1 MGWVSDVGKRIRE
14 FFKSDKENLAYQMAK
29 GVTSS
34 SYPVSGF
41 DILQAYGYDVISDYL
56 RLEHD
61 LLSRYVDYEE
71 MDDYPEISAAIDIY
85 ADDATVPD
93 TQLKRTM
100 WVEARDPQIEQV
112 LDDLYHRTLRA
123 DEDSWEIARTLVKYG
138 NDFEEILVTQ
148 DGVRGLNFLPPPTVR
163 RIEGPKGE
171 LFGFVQDFKG
181 RFGYSPQEFQQILAM
196 RTAQAQGNLGKNAG
210 LGGLEKIAALEGWEV
225 AHFRLRGKHRRSLYG
240 YSVLEPARWIWK
252 RLMLLEDAAL
262 IFRLQRAP
270 ERYAFYVDVGDL
282 PPHEA
287 LAQVNR
293 IRQQHK
299 KRKFYN
305 PTTGKLDL
313 KWEPLSQD
321 DDFWVPTR
329 AGADGTRIEVLGS
342 PSWQHMDDIEYFR
355 DKLFAAIKVPKAY
368 MGQEEGVARAVLSSE
383 DVRFARTVLRI
394 QRAIRTGMA
403 KVGRVHLAAL
413 NIDPEATE
421 WDLVMTVPSSI
432 FELAQLEV
440 RNARAD
446 LANRMRDFVSLR
458 WILSNVF
465 GLNDSEIENV
475 VKQRKEDVLRDS
487 DTQSEAEAASQKKIA
502 MSQAEAEADINDQ
515 FGPPEGE
522 EGAPPGELPPGEE
535 APAEAKARLA
545 HAFLTERAR
554 RARQRKLGPISE
566 QELLR
571 GENRETERRAQE
583 KFEQLMAG
591 DRRLEARLK
600 EIGGML
606 HDLAGSRG
614 SRR

>member
-14 FFKSDKENLAYQMAK
+14 FFKADKENLAYQMAK

-34 SYPVSGF
+34 SYPASGF

-61 LLSRYVDYEE
+61 LLGRYVDYEE
-71 MDDYPEISAAIDIY
+71 MDDYPELSAAIDIY

-93 TQLKRTM
+93 TQIKRTL
-100 WVEARDPQIEQV
+100 WVEARDRNVEQI
-112 LDDLYHRTLRA
+112 LDDLFHRTLRA
-123 DEDSWEIARTLVKYG
+123 DEDVWEIARTLVKYG

-196 RTAQAQGNLGKNAG
+196 RTAQAQGTLGKSAG
-210 LGGLEKIAALEGWEV
+210 LGGLEKIAALESWEV
-225 AHFRLRGKHRRSLYG
+225 THFRLRGKHRRSLYG

-299 KRKFYN
+299 KRKFFN

-329 AGADGTRIEVLGS
+329 NGQDGTRIEVLGS

-368 MGQEEGVARAVLSSE
+368 MGQEEGIARAVLSSE
-383 DVRFARTVLRI
+383 DVRFARTVLRV

-413 NIDPEATE
+413 NIDPESTE

-446 LANRMRDFVSLR
+446 LANRMRDFMSLR

-465 GLNDSEIENV
+465 GLNDSEIESV
-475 VKQRKEDVLRDS
+475 VMQRKEDVLRDS
-487 DTQSEAEAASQKKIA
+487 ESQSEAEAASQKKLA
-502 MSQAEAEADINDQ
+502 MAQAEAEADVNDQ
-515 FGPPEGE
+515 FGPPPGE
-522 EGAPPGELPPGEE
+522 EGFPPEGGGEPAPEE
-535 APAEAKARLA
+535 VKRRLST
-545 HAFLTERAR
+545 AFLKENR
-554 RARQRKLGPISE
+554 RRGRMRKQGPISE
-566 QELLR
+566 QELFR
-571 GENRETERRAQE
+571 GENREAEKRAAGKLE
-583 KFEQLMAG
+583 KLLAG

-606 HDLAGSRG
+606 HDLAGTSG
-614 SRR
+614 GNRR